1 MRIISKL
8 ERQLEKYVIENKEK
22 HYRIAYSY
30 VKNADDALD
39 IVQESIIKAMISLD
53 NLKNRQYMKT
63 WFYRILINCSLDFI
77 RKQKKVITVD
87 NEILCSYANEFN
99 DTYDDIDLHKALD
112 ELPDIYR
119 SIIILRFFEDLKIEE
134 IAEIL
139 NENVN
144 TVKTRLY
151 KSLDKLRIIMND

>member
-1 MRIISKL
+1 VRIISKL
-8 ERQLEKYVIENKEK
+8 EKQLEEYVIENKEK

-39 IVQESIIKAMISLD
+39 IVQESIIKAMVSL
-53 NLKNRQYMKT
+53 NTLKNREYLKT

-77 RKQKKVITVD
+77 RKQKKVITLD
-87 NEILCSYANEFN
+87 NEILYSYVNEFD
-99 DTYDDIDLHKALD
+99 DTYADIDLHRALD

-151 KSLDKLRIIMND
+151 KSLDKLRIKMND